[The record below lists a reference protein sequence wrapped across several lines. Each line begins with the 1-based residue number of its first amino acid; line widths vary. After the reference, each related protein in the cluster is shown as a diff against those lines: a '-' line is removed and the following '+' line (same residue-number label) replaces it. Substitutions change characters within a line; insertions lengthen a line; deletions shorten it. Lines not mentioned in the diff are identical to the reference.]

1 MDTYALAQR
10 RLLAKMISELS
21 WEELLDP
28 TGGPQFEL
36 ILASGA
42 TYRFEAVRR
51 IWDNLDIDAASIRVA
66 GGGTP
71 CPLSFVID
79 ARDELG
85 MTPATE
91 AMFLRELSNTLQQD
105 QQMLSESRH
114 LTAAE
119 LIQLPIPALH
129 AQLNGHPKAVANKGR
144 LGWGVDDLTRYAP
157 ENMAPIQ
164 LFWIAADRTML
175 RIGGSIDFDADDA
188 LDAALGD
195 HAKTLRQ
202 TAASKGVA
210 DTHVL
215 IPLHP
220 WQWTHTIQQSFVGE
234 IASGRI
240 VPLGLHGPDFT
251 ATPSLRTLTPVGGG
265 AFDIKLSL
273 GILNTSAWRG
283 MPGKYIAHGG
293 AISDWLEGVVAN
305 DPVLSP
311 RVTVLKEV
319 AGYWYAHPQFQANP
333 EAPYR
338 HHEMLGAI
346 WRQNAEHLAGS
357 DRQAVMAAAL
367 FHEDAVGCPLALAWA
382 EQSGLC
388 IQDWLSKLFEVTVL
402 PLWHFL
408 CQYGVGFIAHGQ
420 NVTVILDKG
429 VPVGLAIKDFQGD
442 LDLVDQNFDQMSGLD
457 PAIRDLLPRKPPAY
471 IVHDI
476 QTAHFITV
484 LRFLSAGLAGADAI
498 EEGEFYQILA
508 QVLHRYAEH
517 HPALTDR
524 FELFDLFAA
533 KMPKVCINRVRL
545 AIGYDDSAQRPLP
558 VRGRDLYNPLSDPEV
573 VSHLKPVFCEG

>member
-1 MDTYALAQR
+1 MDIYALAQR

-28 TGGPQFEL
+28 TGGPRFEL
-36 ILASGA
+36 SLASGVV
-42 TYRFEAVRR
+42 YRFHAVRR
-51 IWDNLDIDAASIRVA
+51 IWDNLDIDPESIQVA
-66 GGGTP
+66 EGNTP
-71 CPLSFVID
+71 CPLNFVID

-85 MTPATE
+85 MSSATE

-105 QQMLSESRH
+105 QNMLSKNGH
-114 LTAAE
+114 LTGAD
-119 LIQLPIPALH
+119 LIQLPVPTLH
-129 AQLNGHPKAVANKGR
+129 AQLNGHPKAIANKGR
-144 LGWGVDDLTRYAP
+144 LGWGMEDLSRYAP
-157 ENMAPIQ
+157 ENAAPIQ
-164 LFWIAADRTML
+164 LFWIAADRKML
-175 RIGGSIDFDADDA
+175 CIGGSVNFDADAA
-188 LDAALGD
+188 LDAALGP

-202 TAASKGVA
+202 MVATMGVA

-215 IPLHP
+215 VPVHP
-220 WQWTHTIQQSFVGE
+220 WQWANTIQQSFVGE
-234 IASGRI
+234 IAAGRI
-240 VPLGLHGPDFT
+240 MPLGLHGPEFT

-265 AFDIKLSL
+265 PFDIKLSL

-283 MPGKYIAHGG
+283 MPGKYIEHGG
-293 AISDWLEGVVAN
+293 AISDWLEGIVAN
-305 DPVLSP
+305 DPMLSP
-311 RVTVLKEV
+311 CVTVLKEV

-346 WRQNAEHLAGS
+346 WRQNAEYLAGP

-367 FHEDAVGCPLALAWA
+367 FHEDASGRPLALAWA
-382 EQSGLC
+382 DQSGLSV
-388 IQDWLSKLFEVTVL
+388 QDWLAKLFEVTVQ

-420 NVTVILDKG
+420 NVTVVLDNG

-457 PAIRDLLPRKPPAY
+457 PEVRDLLPRKPPAY

-484 LRFLSAGLAGADAI
+484 LRFLSAGLVRADAI
-498 EEGEFYQILA
+498 DEVEFYQILA
-508 QVLHRYAEH
+508 QVLRRYAEH
-517 HPALTDR
+517 HPTLTDR
-524 FELFDLFAA
+524 FALFDLFAA
-533 KMPKVCINRVRL
+533 KMPKVCINRVRFT
-545 AIGYDDSAQRPLP
+545 IGYDDSAQRPLP
-558 VRGRDLYNPLSDPEV
+558 ARGRDLYNPLSELEDSAHLNLDP
-573 VSHLKPVFCEG
+573 L